1 MSDPKAALIICSR
14 LSDPERRAVPGAELR
29 NCADCGAEVII
40 APSTLARPELS
51 NPSTRIVCLEC
62 GAPQLDGLVL
72 YPPNE
77 RQKDELEAAGY
88 DRESWPLRHAH
99 GSVLK
104 KVDFM
109 PGDVVLHPLPL
120 VGTMGRSE
128 LEVAAAMLVFALKAK
143 GIGWQPILMGEVLRA
158 IMDHLPNEPVASW
171 ASNPFL
177 RPDFLGLESQG
188 FVRRADHPDSIVF
201 TLRGIE
207 ALRPHVKRPEV
218 PNG

>member
-1 MSDPKAALIICSR
+1 MTDPKAALILCSR
-14 LSDPERRAVPGAELR
+14 FSDPQRRSVPGAELR
-29 NCADCGAEVII
+29 NCTDCGAEVII

-77 RQKDELEAAGY
+77 QQKDELEAAGY

-109 PGDVVLHPLPL
+109 PGDVVLDTPPL
-120 VGTMGRSE
+120 VGAMGRSE
-128 LEVAAAMLVFALKAK
+128 LEFAAAMLVFALKTK
-143 GIGWQPILMGEVLRA
+143 GIGWQPILMSEVLRA
-158 IMDHLPNEPVASW
+158 IMDHLKQEPIASW
-171 ASNPFL
+171 ANNPFL
-177 RPDFLGLESQG
+177 RPDFLGLAAQG
-188 FVRRADHPDSIVF
+188 FALRADHPDSIVF